1 MSESKLFLAHMI
13 SARRLI
19 WTINWSTLSA
29 TMRTSVSHAKG
40 QLTELVKLA
49 EAGEEVVLTRFGRD
63 VVRLVPLKATPSAAE
78 RRAAMER
85 ARAYGRAHAKQ
96 GPSAARSQ
104 DFLYDKKTG
113 LPK

>member
-1 MSESKLFLAHMI
+1 MKL
-13 SARRLI
+13 
-19 WTINWSTLSA
+19 
-29 TMRTSVSHAKG
+29 SVSQAKA
-40 QLTELVKLA
+40 QLTELVRLA

-63 VVRLVPLKATPSAAE
+63 VVRLIALQPTTTAAE

-85 ARAYGRAHAKQ
+85 ARAYGRAHAKP